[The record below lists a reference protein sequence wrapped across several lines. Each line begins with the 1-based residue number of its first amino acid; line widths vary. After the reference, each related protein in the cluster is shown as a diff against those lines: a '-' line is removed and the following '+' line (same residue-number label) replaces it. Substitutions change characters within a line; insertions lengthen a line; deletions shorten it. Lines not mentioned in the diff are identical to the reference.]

1 MSAVHP
7 IFGRLFAD
15 MASVG
20 MLPESDELRQIPV
33 NDATKPSDAEVQQV
47 RHALDLRAARLK
59 REAKERERRHAQRQG
74 FGFTPDGDAA

>member
-1 MSAVHP
+1 MSVHP
-7 IFGRLFAD
+7 IFAHMFEN
-15 MASVG
+15 MARVG
-20 MLPESDELRQIPV
+20 LVPESDGLRQIPV